1 MRRPISAPEIMTRHG
16 WPVPLGPSDGSEIA
30 VRRPGIIEA
39 MGEWASDTTR
49 ARLGVK
55 PSLLAAVLA
64 LSLAGGMSGVAPR
77 VGTRQKSSAMAELS
91 LSGAYT
97 ALVTPLTQDGSEVDF
112 LAYERH
118 LELQIAGG
126 ISGLVPCGTTGE
138 VPTLSDAEQREL
150 ITRTKKIARGRA
162 VVLAGT
168 GSNNTKK
175 SIEGAKAAVEAGADA
190 VMIVMPYYSKPSQEG
205 LFQHVRAIAR
215 SITAPVVLYNIPG
228 RSVVELSV
236 DTTLRVLDACQNVI
250 GFKDATG
257 NVLHCQELLLRAK
270 RPISILSGDDVLT
283 VPMMSV
289 GATGV
294 ISVTSNVY
302 PQQMSELVADALAGR
317 FVEAGK
323 KQVALFAVHKAM
335 FFEASPAPAKAALS
349 LKGQMN
355 ASVRL
360 PIVEATPEC
369 RARLSAVMAEYEAS

>member
-1 MRRPISAPEIMTRHG
+1 
-16 WPVPLGPSDGSEIA
+16 
-30 VRRPGIIEA
+30 
-39 MGEWASDTTR
+39 
-49 ARLGVK
+49 
-55 PSLLAAVLA
+55 
-64 LSLAGGMSGVAPR
+64 
-77 VGTRQKSSAMAELS
+77 MAQLS
-91 LSGAYT
+91 LSGVYT
-97 ALVTPLTQDGSEVDF
+97 ALVTPFTQDGSEVDF
-112 LAYERH
+112 AAYEKH

-205 LFQHVRAIAR
+205 LFQHVCAIAR

-335 FFEASPAPAKAALS
+335 FFEASPSPAKAALS
-349 LKGQMN
+349 IKGQMN
-355 ASVRL
+355 GSVRL
-360 PIVEATPEC
+360 PIVEATAEC

>member
-1 MRRPISAPEIMTRHG
+1 
-16 WPVPLGPSDGSEIA
+16 
-30 VRRPGIIEA
+30 
-39 MGEWASDTTR
+39 
-49 ARLGVK
+49 
-55 PSLLAAVLA
+55 
-64 LSLAGGMSGVAPR
+64 
-77 VGTRQKSSAMAELS
+77 MAELS

-97 ALVTPLTQDGSEVDF
+97 ALVTPFSQDGSEVDF
-112 LAYERH
+112 AAYEKH

-138 VPTLSDAEQREL
+138 VPNLSDAEQREL
-150 ITRTKKIARGRA
+150 ISRTKKVARGRA

-190 VMIVMPYYSKPSQEG
+190 VMIVMPYYSKPTQEG
-205 LFQHVRAIAR
+205 LFQHVRAIA
-215 SITAPVVLYNIPG
+215 SSVSAPIVLYNIPG

-236 DTTLRVLDACQNVI
+236 DSTLRVLDACPNVI

-270 RPISILSGDDVLT
+270 RPISILSGDDALT

-302 PQQMSELVADALAGR
+302 PKQVSEMVADALAGR
-317 FVEAGK
+317 IALAGK
-323 KQVALFAVHKAM
+323 KQVALFAVNKAM
-335 FFEASPAPAKAALS
+335 FSEASPAPAKGALS
-349 LKGQMN
+349 IKGQMN

>member
-1 MRRPISAPEIMTRHG
+1 
-16 WPVPLGPSDGSEIA
+16 
-30 VRRPGIIEA
+30 
-39 MGEWASDTTR
+39 
-49 ARLGVK
+49 
-55 PSLLAAVLA
+55 
-64 LSLAGGMSGVAPR
+64 
-77 VGTRQKSSAMAELS
+77 MAEFS

-97 ALVTPLTQDGSEVDF
+97 ALVTPFSPDGSEVDF
-112 LAYERH
+112 VAFEKH
-118 LELQIAGG
+118 LEAQVEGG

-138 VPTLSDAEQREL
+138 VPTLSEAEQREL
-150 ITRTKKIARGRA
+150 ILRCKKIAKGRA

-175 SIEGAKAAVEAGADA
+175 SIEGAKAAVDAGADA
-190 VMIVMPYYSKPSQEG
+190 VMIVMPYYSKPTQEG
-205 LFQHVRAIAR
+205 LFQHVCAIAK
-215 SITAPVVLYNIPG
+215 SVSVPVVLYNIPG

-236 DTTLRVLDACQNVI
+236 DTSLRVLDACANVV

-270 RPISILSGDDVLT
+270 RPISILSGDDALT

-302 PQQMSELVADALAGR
+302 PKQVSDMVSDALAGR
-317 FVEAGK
+317 LIDAGK

-335 FFEASPAPAKAALS
+335 FSEASPAPAKAALA
-349 LKGQMN
+349 LKGRMN

-369 RARLSAVMAEYEAS
+369 RARLSAVMAEYEAT

>member
-1 MRRPISAPEIMTRHG
+1 
-16 WPVPLGPSDGSEIA
+16 
-30 VRRPGIIEA
+30 
-39 MGEWASDTTR
+39 
-49 ARLGVK
+49 
-55 PSLLAAVLA
+55 
-64 LSLAGGMSGVAPR
+64 
-77 VGTRQKSSAMAELS
+77 MAELS

-97 ALVTPLTQDGSEVDF
+97 ALVTPFTQDGSEVDF
-112 LAYERH
+112 AAYEKL
-118 LELQIAGG
+118 LELQIAAG

-138 VPTLSDAEQREL
+138 VPNLSDAEQREL
-150 ITRTKKIARGRA
+150 IARTKKVARGRA

-190 VMIVMPYYSKPSQEG
+190 VMVVMPYYSKPTQEG
-205 LFQHVRAIAR
+205 LFQHLCAIAK
-215 SITAPVVLYNIPG
+215 SITAPVVVYNIPG

-236 DTTLRVLDACQNVI
+236 DSTLRVLDACPNVI

-270 RPISILSGDDVLT
+270 RPISILSGDDALT

-289 GATGV
+289 GAKGV

-302 PQQMSELVADALAGR
+302 PKQVSEMVADALAGR
-317 FVEAGK
+317 LVDAGK

-335 FFEASPAPAKAALS
+335 FSEASPSPAKAALS

-360 PIVEATPEC
+360 PLVEATPEC

>member
-1 MRRPISAPEIMTRHG
+1 
-16 WPVPLGPSDGSEIA
+16 
-30 VRRPGIIEA
+30 
-39 MGEWASDTTR
+39 
-49 ARLGVK
+49 
-55 PSLLAAVLA
+55 
-64 LSLAGGMSGVAPR
+64 
-77 VGTRQKSSAMAELS
+77 MAELS

-97 ALVTPLTQDGSEVDF
+97 ALVTPFSQDGSEVDF
-112 LAYERH
+112 TAYEKH

-138 VPTLSDAEQREL
+138 VPNLSDAEQREL
-150 ITRTKKIARGRA
+150 ISRTKKVARGRA

-190 VMIVMPYYSKPSQEG
+190 VMIVMPYYSKPTQEG
-205 LFQHVRAIAR
+205 LFQHVRAIAG
-215 SITAPVVLYNIPG
+215 SIGSVPVVLYNIPG
-228 RSVVELSV
+228 RSMVELSV
-236 DTTLRVLDACQNVI
+236 DTTLRVLDACPNVV

-270 RPISILSGDDVLT
+270 RPISVLSGDDALT

-289 GATGV
+289 GAKGV

-302 PQQMSELVADALAGR
+302 PKQVSEMVADALAGR

-323 KQVALFAVHKAM
+323 KQVAMFAVNKAM
-335 FFEASPAPAKAALS
+335 FSEASPSPAKGALS

-355 ASVRL
+355 PSTRL

-369 RARLSAVMAEYEAS
+369 RARLSAVMAEFEAS

>member
-1 MRRPISAPEIMTRHG
+1 
-16 WPVPLGPSDGSEIA
+16 
-30 VRRPGIIEA
+30 
-39 MGEWASDTTR
+39 
-49 ARLGVK
+49 
-55 PSLLAAVLA
+55 
-64 LSLAGGMSGVAPR
+64 
-77 VGTRQKSSAMAELS
+77 MAELS

-97 ALVTPLTQDGSEVDF
+97 ALVTPFTADGSEIDF
-112 LAYERH
+112 AAFDKLLEAQLA
-118 LELQIAGG
+118 GK

-138 VPTLSDAEQREL
+138 VPTLTDGEQREL
-150 ITRTKKIARGRA
+150 IARTKRIANGKA

-190 VMIVMPYYSKPSQEG
+190 VMIVMPYYSKPTQEG
-205 LFQHVRAIAR
+205 LFQHVCAITKAIP
-215 SITAPVVLYNIPG
+215 STPVVLYNIPG

-236 DTTLRVLDACQNVI
+236 DSTLRVLDACPNVI

-257 NVLHCQELLLRAK
+257 NVLHCQELLQRAK

-302 PQQMSELVADALAGR
+302 PKEVSEMVADALAGR
-317 FVEAGK
+317 FRDAGK
-323 KQVALFAVHKAM
+323 KQVGMFALHRAM
-335 FFEASPAPAKAALS
+335 FSEASPAPAKAALS
-349 LKGQMN
+349 IKGRMN

-360 PIVEATPEC
+360 PLVEASAEC
-369 RARLSAVMAEYEAS
+369 RARLSAVMAAYEAS

>member
-1 MRRPISAPEIMTRHG
+1 
-16 WPVPLGPSDGSEIA
+16 
-30 VRRPGIIEA
+30 
-39 MGEWASDTTR
+39 
-49 ARLGVK
+49 
-55 PSLLAAVLA
+55 
-64 LSLAGGMSGVAPR
+64 
-77 VGTRQKSSAMAELS
+77 MAQLS
-91 LSGAYT
+91 LSGVYT
-97 ALVTPLTQDGSEVDF
+97 ALVTPFTQDGSEVDF
-112 LAYERH
+112 AAYEKH

-270 RPISILSGDDVLT
+270 RPISILSGDDALT

-302 PQQMSELVADALAGR
+302 PKQMSELVADALAGR

-335 FFEASPAPAKAALS
+335 FFEASPSPAKAALS
-349 LKGQMN
+349 IKGQMN
-355 ASVRL
+355 GSVRL
-360 PIVEATPEC
+360 PIVEATAEC

>member
-1 MRRPISAPEIMTRHG
+1 M
-16 WPVPLGPSDGSEIA
+16 D
-30 VRRPGIIEA
+30 
-39 MGEWASDTTR
+39 
-49 ARLGVK
+49 
-55 PSLLAAVLA
+55 
-64 LSLAGGMSGVAPR
+64 VAPR
-77 VGTRQKSSAMAELS
+77 LRTRQKSGAMAELS

-97 ALVTPLTQDGSEVDF
+97 ALVTPFSADGSEVDF
-112 LAYERH
+112 VAYEKH
-118 LELQIAGG
+118 LEAQIEGG
-126 ISGLVPCGTTGE
+126 IAGLVPCGTTGE
-138 VPTLSDAEQREL
+138 VPNLSDAEQREV
-150 ITRTKKIARGRA
+150 ISRTKRVARGRA
-162 VVLAGT
+162 LVLAGT

-175 SIEGAKAAVEAGADA
+175 SIESAKAAVEAGADA
-190 VMIVMPYYSKPSQEG
+190 VMIVMPYYSKPTQEG
-205 LFQHVRAIAR
+205 LFQHVRAIANAI
-215 SITAPVVLYNIPG
+215 SAPVVLYNIPG

-236 DTTLRVLDACQNVI
+236 DSSLRVLDACPNVI

-257 NVLHCQELLLRAK
+257 NVLHCQELLARAK

-302 PQQMSELVADALAGR
+302 PKQVSAMVADALAGR
-317 FVEAGK
+317 FADAGK

-335 FFEASPAPAKAALS
+335 FSEASPSPAKAALS

-355 ASVRL
+355 PSVRL